1 MLSVLGA
8 HAGQPFCLLALEA
21 NMVTGVVSAIAF
33 LLVAGAPT
41 STAPPASAP
50 NTNVGDPNEKICET
64 IKMIGS
70 RLATKRFCGTRA
82 EWADRKLQD
91 KQALEKAQM
100 GPCVRSGG
108 C

>member
-1 MLSVLGA
+1 MG
-8 HAGQPFCLLALEA
+8 
-21 NMVTGVVSAIAF
+21 TGVVATIAF
-33 LLVAGAPT
+33 LLAAAGPDQAT
-41 STAPPASAP
+41 PPVPAT
-50 NTNVGDPNEKICET
+50 NTTVGNPNEKICENIT
-64 IKMIGS
+64 PIGS

-100 GPCVRSGG
+100 GPCVRNAG